1 MMPLFTMCV
10 LFFAMFFPVVTNNYY
25 MAILLISYII
35 ELFTWIA
42 VIDPI
47 ITIITVKNYR
57 RYVFGFIRSKTSNT
71 TSIKTTSINTT
82 SSNTNK

>member
-1 MMPLFTMCV
+1 MCV

-25 MAILLISYII
+25 LAILLISYII

-47 ITIITVKNYR
+47 MTIIMVKNYR
-57 RYVFGFIRSKTSNT
+57 RCIFGFFNKKTVST
-71 TSIKTTSINTT
+71 TTITSMTH
-82 SSNTNK
+82 